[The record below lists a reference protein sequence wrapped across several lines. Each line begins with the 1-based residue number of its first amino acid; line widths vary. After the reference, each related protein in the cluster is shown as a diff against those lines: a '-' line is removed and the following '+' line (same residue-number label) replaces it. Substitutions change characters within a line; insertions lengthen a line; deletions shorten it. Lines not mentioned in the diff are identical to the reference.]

1 MAISTKTQ
9 FIGVIDDEPDI
20 MSLFRDAL
28 SKIEGT
34 TVFGFTE
41 APSAL
46 EHFKLNQLKYC
57 LILSDFRL
65 DVMDGMELLK
75 KVKAINPSVKTI
87 LLTGWNDKVFENCN
101 CVDVFLQKPI
111 MIPDLIDAVEI
122 QISTRQREH

>member
-1 MAISTKTQ
+1 MSTKTQ

-20 MSLFRDAL
+20 MSLFRNAL

-34 TVFGFTE
+34 TVFGITE
-41 APSAL
+41 SSLAL

-75 KVKAINPSVKTI
+75 IVKAINPSVKTI
-87 LLTGWNDKVFENCN
+87 LLTGWNDKVFE
-101 CVDVFLQKPI
+101 
-111 MIPDLIDAVEI
+111 I
-122 QISTRQREH
+122 QLSTRQRE